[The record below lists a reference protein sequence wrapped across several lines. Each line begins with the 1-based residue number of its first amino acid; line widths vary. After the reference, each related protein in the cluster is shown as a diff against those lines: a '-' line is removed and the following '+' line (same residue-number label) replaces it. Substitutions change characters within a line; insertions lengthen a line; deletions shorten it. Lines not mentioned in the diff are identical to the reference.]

1 MSAGG
6 QFVLNREDEM
16 KLGILWSAVAIA
28 SAATMLGGTPARAE
42 KSDKAITVVLAVEL
56 DSLDPCDT
64 QPAQNA
70 NVVRGNVFESL
81 TRVSPVNGKVE
92 PLLADSWKQTSD
104 KTWEFKLKKGV
115 KFHDGTDFNAAA
127 AAANIMRTQGGSNF
141 PGLACLNSGQIP
153 TPVTAEAVDD
163 LTLNV
168 TTTVVDPILPLRL
181 SYVDIGDL
189 VSQTKPDKVLNPVG
203 TGPYKFVSRKQ
214 GDAVKLTR
222 FDGYWG
228 TAPQIKDVTY
238 IVRKEASVRA
248 SMVETGEA
256 QIALSIQAQDATD
269 DDRTVT
275 FKDNRI
281 FVMRPMTFKEP
292 FKDPR
297 VRQALSYAIDRDTIV
312 PAILGITGAPYY
324 QMLGPQVNAYLPD
337 YDSAGA
343 MKYDPAKAKELI
355 AAAKAD
361 GHAVDT
367 PFDIVTRPDILP
379 DGGEL
384 VQAIAQNL
392 REVGL
397 QANIKSMENT
407 AWREFLRQPF
417 PPEQPPTLQMISH
430 DNTSGDA
437 SFSFPKYITCK
448 GINSAICNPEIDKLV
463 AAADVAAGDERD
475 QLYRKAA
482 EILYKDGGFIGIAE
496 QIRLI
501 MLGEG
506 VNYKANPLSGLEV
519 RIADVQLN

>member
-1 MSAGG
+1 
-6 QFVLNREDEM
+6 M
-16 KLGILWSAVAIA
+16 KRGIISSMIGMASLATMMTAVPA
-28 SAATMLGGTPARAE
+28 SAAT
-42 KSDKAITVVLAVEL
+42 SNKAITVVLAVEL

-81 TRVSPVNGKVE
+81 THVSPVSGKIE
-92 PLLADSWKQTSD
+92 PLLADSWKQVSD
-104 KTWEFKLKKGV
+104 KEWEFKLKKGV

-127 AAANIMRTQGGSNF
+127 AAANIMRTQGGPSYA
-141 PGLACLNSGQIP
+141 GLACLNSGQIP
-153 TPVTAEAVDD
+153 DPVKAEAVDD
-163 LTLNV
+163 LTLKV

-189 VSQTKPDKVLNPVG
+189 ASQTKAAKVLNPVG

-214 GDAVKLTR
+214 GDSVKLTR

-238 IVRKEASVRA
+238 IVRKEATVRA

-269 DDRTVT
+269 DGRTVT

-297 VRQALSYAIDRDTIV
+297 VRQALSYAVDRDTIV
-312 PAILGITGAPYY
+312 PAILGVTGAPYY

-337 YDSAGA
+337 YDAKSA
-343 MKYDPAKAKELI
+343 MKYNPAKAKELI

-361 GHAVDT
+361 GHPVDT
-367 PFDIVTRPDILP
+367 PIDIITRPDILP

-392 REVGL
+392 KEVGL
-397 QANIKSMENT
+397 KVNIRSMENT

-417 PPEQPPTLQMISH
+417 PAEQPATLQMISH

-448 GINSAICNPEIDKLV
+448 GINSAICNPEIDKLI
-463 AAADVAAGDERD
+463 AEAEVAAGDKRAE
-475 QLYRKAA
+475 LYRKAS
-482 EILYKDGGFIGIAE
+482 EILYKEAGFIGLAE

-506 VNYKANPLSGLEV
+506 VEYKANPLSGLEI
-519 RIADVQLN
+519 RIADVRVKN